1 MQRNRMGKTRD
12 LFKNIGNTKGTFHT
26 RVGTISKDLTETEE
40 VTKRRQEY
48 TEYKRR
54 GLNDP
59 NNHDGV
65 VTHLEQDVLECES
78 SGP

>member
-1 MQRNRMGKTRD
+1 MGKTRD

-40 VTKRRQEY
+40 VKKRWQEY

-54 GLNDP
+54 GLNDLYSH
-59 NNHDGV
+59 NGV
-65 VTHLEQDVLECES
+65 VTHLQPDILES
-78 SGP
+78 DQVGLRKR